1 MDNIKEIIAKNLV
14 ELRRSRKLTQQELAQ
29 RLNYSDK
36 AVSRWEH
43 AETMPDI
50 ETLCKICDLYG
61 VEFQYLLQKEQP
73 KKNNPYV
80 KRTDIPGKVITMFIA
95 VCAVWIAA
103 LIAYTYVNIIFGR
116 NEWTLFI
123 WAIPLTGIICL
134 EYNHFYF
141 RSKVVNCVFASITMW
156 TLLLAFYLQTLEYN
170 IWMLFIMGVPIQ
182 AVIIMSTILKIKG
195 TESHSREDKK

>member
-1 MDNIKEIIAKNLV
+1 MENIKEIIAKNLV

-50 ETLCKICDLYG
+50 ETLCKICDIYG

-80 KRTDIPGKVITMFIA
+80 KKTDIPGKVITMFIA

-103 LIAYTYVNIIFGR
+103 LIAYTYVNTIWQR
-116 NEWTLFI
+116 NEWVLFI
-123 WAIPLTGIICL
+123 WAIPLTGLICRA
-134 EYNHFYF
+134 YNRLYF
-141 RSKVVNCVFASITMW
+141 RSKVVDCVFLSVTMW

-170 IWMLFIMGVPIQ
+170 IWMLFIIGVPIQ

-195 TESHSREDKK
+195 GESPSKEDKK